1 MKKYLNLLC
10 IEPEKIKTPIIILC
24 AASLISYVFSLFGI
38 KFIKSLFFIV
48 VVCVFIYI
56 FIKNTKKFKFMFF
69 FLISLF
75 ILYFIFKNKII
86 YILSDF
92 VKHSSIK
99 FALTDYIFKTFGIYD
114 FNDLFLYKSPGGAIY
129 SGNLIVT
136 GAANIFKI
144 YPQYENVSKYLTFQY
159 FLLFSSLALCTLL
172 CIKQRNTTLCVV
184 MATSFLTGN
193 ITPILVYL
201 LFTQP
206 INYLILML
214 FGCVLNIAA
223 VVLNVK
229 IGFVNN
235 PSIFELLILNENK
248 IYSFFVC
255 LLVYCVS
262 LYVFF
267 VVNKRKL

>member
-10 IEPEKIKTPIIILC
+10 VEPEKIKTPIIILC

-38 KFIKSLFFIV
+38 KFIKSAFFIV
-48 VVCVFIYI
+48 AACVFAYV
-56 FIKNTKKFKFMFF
+56 FIKNIKKFKYMFF
-69 FLISLF
+69 FLILLF
-75 ILYFIFKNKII
+75 ILYLSFKNKII
-86 YILSDF
+86 YALNDL
-92 VKHSSIK
+92 VNHSSIK

-129 SGNLIVT
+129 NGNVIVT

-144 YPQYENVSKYLTFQY
+144 NPQYENISKYLTFQY
-159 FLLFSSLALCTLL
+159 FLLFSSLSLCTLL
-172 CIKQRNTTLCVV
+172 FIKQRNITLCLI

-214 FGCVLNIAA
+214 FGCALNLSA
-223 VVLNVK
+223 VILNVK

-248 IYSFFVC
+248 IYSFLVC
-255 LLVYCVS
+255 LLVYCIS

-267 VVNKRKL
+267 VVNKHKL